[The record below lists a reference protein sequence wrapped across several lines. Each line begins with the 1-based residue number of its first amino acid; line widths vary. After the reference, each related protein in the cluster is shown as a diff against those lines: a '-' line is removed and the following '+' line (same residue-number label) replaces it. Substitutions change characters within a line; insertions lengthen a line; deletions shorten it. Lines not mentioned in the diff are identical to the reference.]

1 MRIHALPGGASSR
14 GPHRLADAMLCERKW
29 RWRYLEGFDA
39 KEEPPYRR
47 IGTAFHLCASY
58 YWASQLT
65 VRPAWFAE
73 TPLREALVEAVQG
86 DSEMLARVTGMF
98 TAWRRYMTAYPRKPV
113 AVEEEL
119 FLKLPNGE
127 IVTCRVDLI
136 AEENGWIWVYDIK
149 TTARG
154 GWGSEGASERLPRW
168 QENGPYALD
177 WQSLIVLRAARAKFG
192 ADRVR
197 GYMLDRVKQT
207 EPFDFDT
214 PIVDVPLEPYEE
226 AVETAMLACAREHEH
241 RTNAFAG
248 KYPVGNFAGCYHG
261 GAACDYRYVCRSP
274 RAARVQL
281 LDEDFHHPA
290 AEVSTPASA
299 TDDLFEFL

>member
-1 MRIHALPGGASSR
+1 
-14 GPHRLADAMLCERKW
+14 
-29 RWRYLEGFDA
+29 
-39 KEEPPYRR
+39 
-47 IGTAFHLCASY
+47 
-58 YWASQLT
+58 
-65 VRPAWFAE
+65 
-73 TPLREALVEAVQG
+73 
-86 DSEMLARVTGMF
+86 
-98 TAWRRYMTAYPRKPV
+98 
-113 AVEEEL
+113 
-119 FLKLPNGE
+119 
-127 IVTCRVDLI
+127 
-136 AEENGWIWVYDIK
+136 
-149 TTARG
+149 
-154 GWGSEGASERLPRW
+154 
-168 QENGPYALD
+168 
-177 WQSLIVLRAARAKFG
+177 
-192 ADRVR
+192 
-197 GYMLDRVKQT
+197 MLDRVKQT